1 LAKAFP
7 KICYSGGLMAL
18 FNVAQ
23 LQAQLQPLYNDFAY
37 QYADELQALAGANM
51 VYATKADKRTRNTGD
66 KLRRI
71 TGALFKSLRRNDA
84 NNIFDI
90 KTSAFG
96 FDVIYG
102 SALPYAAIHEYGG
115 RAGKGLK
122 VNIPK
127 RPYLLPALEQFDKT
141 TKEKFTNAVKYQITL
156 EIMKWLEKQKR

>member
-1 LAKAFP
+1 
-7 KICYSGGLMAL
+7 MAL

-37 QYADELQALAGANM
+37 QYTDELQALAGANM

-84 NNIFDI
+84 NNIFRI
-90 KTSAFG
+90 ETSPTG
-96 FDVIYG
+96 FNVIYG

-115 RAGKGLK
+115 RAGRNKA
-122 VNIPK
+122 VTIPK

>member
-1 LAKAFP
+1 
-7 KICYSGGLMAL
+7 MAL
-18 FNVAQ
+18 FNVAE
-23 LQAQLQPLYNDFAY
+23 LQARLTPLYNDFAY

-71 TGALFKSLRRNDA
+71 TGALFKSLNRKDP
-84 NNIFDI
+84 NNTFELR
-90 KTSAFG
+90 TSAFG

-102 SALPYAAIHEYGG
+102 SKLPYAAIHEYGG
-115 RAGKGLK
+115 QAGKGLK

-141 TKEKFTNAVKYQITL
+141 TKEQFTNAVKYQITL
-156 EIMKWLEKQKR
+156 EILKWLESQQR

>member
-1 LAKAFP
+1 LAKAFS

-37 QYADELQALAGANM
+37 QYADEVAALARANM
-51 VYATKADKRTRNTGD
+51 VYATIAEKRTRNTGD

-71 TGALFKSLRRNDA
+71 TGALFKSLGRNDT
-84 NNIFDI
+84 NNVFEI
-90 KTSAFG
+90 KTNAMG

-102 SALPYAAIHEYGG
+102 SKLPYAAIHEYGG
-115 RAGKGLK
+115 RAGRNKA
-122 VNIPK
+122 VTIPK
-127 RPYLLPALEQFDKT
+127 RPYLLPALAEFDKS

-156 EIMKWLEKQKR
+156 EILKWLEKQKR